1 MGNAAVRIV
10 NGEAER
16 SVPFFNYPALYGYDP
31 KGIMGVIEGVL
42 RRGAFILQRDL
53 TEFEDALKS
62 FLGVRHVFGVADG
75 TKALIIGLRAIGIG
89 AGDEIILPSH
99 TYIASAA
106 SIHFAGAKPV
116 PVEIGPDH
124 MLSADAV
131 ERAITPRTK
140 AIMAVQLNGRTCDMD
155 ALGRIAAKH
164 KLILVEDA
172 AQALGS
178 RFKGKSAGTFG
189 AFGTFSFYPAKVL
202 GCFGDGG
209 AVVTNDDAVA
219 EQIGLL
225 RDHGRNQDGKV
236 VAWGTNSRLD
246 NMQAAVL
253 LHKLKTFA
261 GEIERRRDIARMY
274 DNLLGDVSELVLP
287 PAPGAGDHFD
297 IYQNYELEVEDR
309 DALKDH
315 LKARGVGTLIQ
326 WGGTPVHQHRELGF
340 DCDLPMTDRFFTRC
354 LMLPMNTA
362 LDTEDVLHV
371 IDTVRGFY
379 GRQSVS

>member
-1 MGNAAVRIV
+1 MSNTAVRV
-10 NGEAER
+10 VSNETER
-16 SVPFFNYPALYGYDP
+16 SVPFFNYPALYGSDP

-53 TEFEDALKS
+53 TEFEDALKA
-62 FLGVRHVFGVADG
+62 FLSVRHVFGVADG
-75 TKALIIGLRAIGIG
+75 TNALILGLRAIGIG
-89 AGDEIILPSH
+89 PGDEVILPSH

-116 PVEIGPDH
+116 PVELGADH
-124 MLSADAV
+124 MLSPKAV
-131 ERAITPRTK
+131 EQAITLKTR

-155 ALGRIAAKH
+155 ALGRIAAAH
-164 KLILVEDA
+164 DLILVEDA

-219 EQIGLL
+219 EQVGLL

-253 LHKLKTFA
+253 LHKLKSFT

-274 DNLLGDVSELVLP
+274 DSMLGDVTELVLP
-287 PAPGAGDHFD
+287 PPPSAGDHFD
-297 IYQNYELEVEDR
+297 IYQNYEFEAEDR

-315 LKARGVGTLIQ
+315 LKARGIGTLIQ

-340 DCDLPMTDRFFTRC
+340 DCDLPATDRFFTRC

-362 LDTEDVLHV
+362 LETDDVLHV
-371 IDTVRGFY
+371 INTVRAFY
-379 GRQSVS
+379 GRQAVS